1 VVSLNEEDAEK
12 TGKKAML
19 DINAKI
25 KELLQKEADP
35 RGGACA
41 EAAAVGV
48 PAGTGS
54 GDGQPRPRVPRTGE
68 DKP

>member
-1 VVSLNEEDAEK
+1 
-12 TGKKAML
+12 MM

-35 RGGACA
+35 RGGAA
-41 EAAAVGV
+41 ERTEREQKLLLWGC